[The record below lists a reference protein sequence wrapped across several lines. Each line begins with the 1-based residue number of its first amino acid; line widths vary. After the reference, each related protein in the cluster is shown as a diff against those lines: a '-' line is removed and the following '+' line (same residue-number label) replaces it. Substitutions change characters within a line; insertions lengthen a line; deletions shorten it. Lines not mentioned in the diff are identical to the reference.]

1 MEKDHGKDLSPLEKS
16 TVEQVYSEQ
25 GSESDLSLAFAP
37 QNLASLFSPLGQAEK
52 VVLEETTVYAPAISY
67 WQDAWRRL
75 RQNKPAM
82 IGLTFLLLLLIM
94 AILGPYISN
103 YTYYETQLSLK
114 NESPNSTFWFGTD
127 ELGRD
132 LFTRSWWGAR
142 ISLFVG
148 ITASL
153 IDLIIG
159 VLYGT
164 VSGLLGGKIEEW
176 MMRIADILYAIP
188 YLLVVILLMVM
199 IGPGITTII
208 IALTITGWINMAR
221 IVRSQIL
228 QIKQQDYVKAAFA
241 LGASRWRVMLRHL
254 IPNAMGPI
262 IVTLTLTIPSAIFAE
277 AFLSFLGLGVQAPI
291 ASWGTM
297 ANDGLPALRYYPW
310 RLFFPAAF
318 ISLTMLSFNLLGDG
332 LRDAFDPRLRK

>member
-1 MEKDHGKDLSPLEKS
+1 MNDNP
-16 TVEQVYSEQ
+16 
-25 GSESDLSLAFAP
+25 F
-37 QNLASLFSPLGQAEK
+37 LFSLLSQAEK
-52 VVLEETTVYAPAISY
+52 DLVKEGTTYAPAASY
-67 WQDAWRRL
+67 WQDAWARL
-75 RQNKPAM
+75 KQNKLAM
-82 IGLTFLLLLLIM
+82 FGLISLILLIIM
-94 AILGPYISN
+94 AIVGPFMSH
-103 YTYYETQLSLK
+103 YTYYETQLALK
-114 NESPNSTFWFGTD
+114 NEPPSVTFWFGTD

-132 LFTRSWWGAR
+132 LFTRCWWGAR

-148 ITASL
+148 ITAS
-153 IDLIIG
+153 IVDLIIG
-159 VLYGT
+159 VLYG
-164 VSGLLGGKIEEW
+164 SIAALLGKKKEEW

-188 YLLVVILLMVM
+188 YLLVVILLMVI
-199 IGPGITTII
+199 IGSGITTII
-208 IALTITGWINMAR
+208 LALTITGWINMAR

-228 QIKQQDYVKAAFA
+228 QIKQQDYVRAAYA
-241 LGASRWRVMLRHL
+241 LGASRKRVLLRHL
-254 IPNAMGPI
+254 IPNAIGPI

-318 ISLTMLSFNLLGDG
+318 ISLTMLSFNILGDG

>member
-1 MEKDHGKDLSPLEKS
+1 MED
-16 TVEQVYSEQ
+16 
-25 GSESDLSLAFAP
+25 
-37 QNLASLFSPLGQAEK
+37 NLDLFSVLSQEEK
-52 VVLEETTVYAPAISY
+52 AALEEKTTYGPVASFWLDGWHRLKKNPLALFGLISLS
-67 WQDAWRRL
+67 A
-75 RQNKPAM
+75 
-82 IGLTFLLLLLIM
+82 LLFM
-94 AILGPYISN
+94 AIVGPWISPH
-103 YTYYETQLSLK
+103 TYYETQLALK
-114 NESPNSTFWFGTD
+114 NEPPSLKFWFGTD

-132 LFTRSWWGAR
+132 LFTRCWWGAR

-148 ITASL
+148 ISASL
-153 IDLIIG
+153 IDLVIG
-159 VLYGT
+159 VLFGAT
-164 VSGLLGGKIEEW
+164 AGLLGGKIEEW
-176 MMRIADILYAIP
+176 MMRLADILYTIP
-188 YLLVVILLMVM
+188 YLLVVILLMVI
-199 IGPGITTII
+199 IGPGILTII
-208 IALTITGWINMAR
+208 LALTITGWINMAR

-228 QIKQQDYVKAAFA
+228 QIKQQDYVRAAFA
-241 LGASRWRVMLRHL
+241 LGASRQRVLLRHL

-318 ISLTMLSFNLLGDG
+318 ISLTMLSLNLLGDG